1 MISRKLT
8 LDRGSDDSPL
18 DFGSAAKPDR
28 RAFRL

>member
-18 DFGSAAKPDR
+18 DFGSAAGGVTQ
-28 RAFRL
+28 